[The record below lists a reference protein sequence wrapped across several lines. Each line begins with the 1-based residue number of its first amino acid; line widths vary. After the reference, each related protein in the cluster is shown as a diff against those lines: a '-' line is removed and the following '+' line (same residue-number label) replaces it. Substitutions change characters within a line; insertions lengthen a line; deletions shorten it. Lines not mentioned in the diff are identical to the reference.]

1 MARGH
6 ARHREIELLA
16 DSKQRIRNEK
26 VSFSK
31 AQQHGLSQECFGRTQ
46 AAKASVRERE
56 KTKRKKETVFEN
68 VFKCVKTAFSAF
80 CALAHLVE
88 DFPKWVSFVQ
98 G

>member
-46 AAKASVRERE
+46 AAKASVRER
-56 KTKRKKETVFEN
+56 KQKGKKKVFEN
-68 VFKCVKTAFSAF
+68 VFKCVKTAFSVF

>member
-26 VSFSK
+26 VSFPK

-56 KTKRKKETVFEN
+56 RKQKGKKNQCLRMCLN
-68 VFKCVKTAFSAF
+68 V
-80 CALAHLVE
+80 
-88 DFPKWVSFVQ
+88 
-98 G
+98 